1 MTETGK
7 KSARGKSW
15 SKAVLMLGGV
25 VGMMLVRTLPN
36 FRAWGR

>member
-1 MTETGK
+1 MTETGR
-7 KSARGKSW
+7 KSARSKSW

-25 VGMMLVRTLPN
+25 VGMMFVRALPN